1 MRTLFN
7 SLVIVLGLFSISAAQ
22 AATVLV
28 TGSNRGLGL
37 EFVRQYAAAGWTVIA
52 TARNLT
58 GAAELQALASAHKNI
73 ALKTLDVV
81 DDASVKALVTDL
93 NGMPIDVLI
102 NNAGVLGEKPGQTL
116 GSFNQRTFQQVMITN
131 AYAPLAISDALRANV
146 AASTQKKIVAITSGA
161 GIISFESRGGNTYF
175 YSASKTA
182 LNMLMR
188 GLAADV
194 RRDKIIVGVI
204 APGAVDT
211 DMRREVVGS
220 AAANDQRPEDSVAS
234 MRQVIENLT
243 PAQSGLPLNY
253 DGQQLPW

>member
-1 MRTLFN
+1 MRALLNNLVLVLILF
-7 SLVIVLGLFSISAAQ
+7 AASVSH

-37 EFVRQYAAAGWTVIA
+37 EFVRQYATDGWTVIA
-52 TARNLT
+52 TARNV
-58 GAAELQALASAHKNI
+58 AAASELQALAAAHKNI
-73 ALKTLDVV
+73 TLKTLDVV
-81 DDASVKALVTDL
+81 NDASIKALATELKGV
-93 NGMPIDVLI
+93 PIDVLI
-102 NNAGVLGEKPGQTL
+102 NNAGVLGEKSGQTL
-116 GSFNQRTFQQVMITN
+116 GSFSQDTFQQVMTTN
-131 AYAPLAISDALRANV
+131 AYAPLAIADAFRVNV
-146 AASTQKKIVAITSGA
+146 AASAQKKIVSITSGA
-161 GIISFESRGGNTYF
+161 GIISFESRGGNTYY

-194 RRDKIIVGVI
+194 RPANIIVGII

-211 DMRREVVGS
+211 DMRREVVGA

-234 MRQVIENLT
+234 MRQVIANLT
-243 PAQSGLPLNY
+243 PSQSGLPLNY